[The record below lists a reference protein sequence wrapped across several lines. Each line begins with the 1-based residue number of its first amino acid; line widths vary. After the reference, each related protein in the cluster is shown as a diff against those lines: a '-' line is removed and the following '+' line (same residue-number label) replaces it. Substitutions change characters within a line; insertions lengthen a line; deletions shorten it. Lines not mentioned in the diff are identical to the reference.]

1 MSDKDARSTSSCLHS
16 LDTNKFWF
24 LPSITLDHC
33 GKGRERGERRAH
45 IDTEWLAGKTYRGH
59 TRIDLTQEKKQMK
72 YRVWLD
78 ARELCVPCGSLYRLL
93 LIWLVMVCRVW
104 GNTKTLRI
112 LQHKVSQMPKPHS
125 RPVSVT
131 LMQTLFSFPL
141 LRSLS
146 SYGCQETGKETKR
159 EGKTERCFAFFK
171 TEVLPELDGWL
182 AILGLY
188 ISIWDTGR
196 KTCHFHHHYFDE
208 RLKLTLHAELK
219 ETVLQLVTSL
229 RFSWTRGLLLQENER
244 FSEALRYYKLAIGSR
259 PTLACK

>member
-1 MSDKDARSTSSCLHS
+1 MQESCVS
-16 LDTNKFWF
+16 LVCPLWLFV
-24 LPSITLDHC
+24 PSAAVQ
-33 GKGRERGERRAH
+33 R
-45 IDTEWLAGKTYRGH
+45 
-59 TRIDLTQEKKQMK
+59 
-72 YRVWLD
+72 
-78 ARELCVPCGSLYRLL
+78 
-93 LIWLVMVCRVW
+93 LVMVCRVW

-125 RPVSVT
+125 RPLSVT

-146 SYGCQETGKETKR
+146 SYGCQETKR

-196 KTCHFHHHYFDE
+196 KTCHFHH
-208 RLKLTLHAELK
+208 
-219 ETVLQLVTSL
+219 SL
-229 RFSWTRGLLLQENER
+229 L
-244 FSEALRYYKLAIGSR
+244 
-259 PTLACK
+259 

>member
-1 MSDKDARSTSSCLHS
+1 MSDKDARSASLCLHS

-33 GKGRERGERRAH
+33 GKRRERGERRAH

-78 ARELCVPCGSLYRLL
+78 ARELCVPCGSLYLLL

-171 TEVLPELDGWL
+171 TEVLLELDGWL

-188 ISIWDTGR
+188 ISIWDTGS
-196 KTCHFHHHYFDE
+196 KTCHFQHSLLWWEVKAYFACRVNRNCTAACHIFAFFLDQGFASAGE
-208 RLKLTLHAELK
+208 WTLFWSAA
-219 ETVLQLVTSL
+219 
-229 RFSWTRGLLLQENER
+229 LLQTCHWE
-244 FSEALRYYKLAIGSR
+244 SAYAGM
-259 PTLACK
+259 